1 MSPRQSPPGPSAKT
15 AQEFLK
21 KAVEKL
27 QEVGAPNPLLDVE
40 IMLSKASGL
49 SRAQILAHPEKG
61 VSTKAV
67 ERFSE
72 WVIRRSTRE
81 PLAYILGEKEFYGLC
96 FEVSPAV
103 LIPRP
108 ETEILVETALSIL
121 KQKENPMVADIGLG
135 SGAVAIS
142 IARNLGDCV
151 IYGTE
156 VSAEALE
163 VACRNAERI
172 GVRNRVSFL
181 QGDLFEPLEGRSFD
195 LIVSNPPYIPSDE
208 IDRLEPEISKHEPR
222 RALDGGTDGLDYF
235 RRIATSAPEHVSPG
249 GALALE
255 VGMGQAESVRTLLS
269 AAGFNNPRSIKDYAG
284 IERVVVASKEPA

>member
-1 MSPRQSPPGPSAKT
+1 
-15 AQEFLK
+15 
-21 KAVEKL
+21 
-27 QEVGAPNPLLDVE
+27 
-40 IMLSKASGL
+40 MLSKASGL

-61 VSTKAV
+61 VSTEAV

-81 PLAYILGEKEFYGLC
+81 PLAYILGEKEFYSLC
-96 FEVSPAV
+96 FEVTPAV
-103 LIPRP
+103 IIPRP
-108 ETEILVETALSIL
+108 ETEILVETALSIV
-121 KQKENPMVADIGLG
+121 KQKRHPVVADIGLG

-142 IARNLGDCV
+142 IAKNLQDGLV
-151 IYGTE
+151 YGTE

-163 VACRNAERI
+163 VARRNAERM
-172 GVRNRVSFL
+172 GVCDWVCFL
-181 QGDLFEPLEGRSFD
+181 QGDLFEPLEDRSFD
-195 LIVSNPPYIPSDE
+195 LIVSNPPYIPSGE
-208 IDRLEPEISKHEPR
+208 IDCLEPEISKYEPR
-222 RALDGGTDGLDYF
+222 GALDGGPDGLDYF
-235 RRIATSAPEHVSPG
+235 RRIATSAPEHVRPG